1 MLKLDSSSLII
12 KTMFYLRKDM
22 LFSFI
27 LLILLKLCSSE
38 WPPFSCDPQVNIE
51 KNIVTLT
58 SPEQQER
65 EYSCQLQQKYKR
77 QVFINFEKKYSHRI
91 FKKSHDSILG
101 ITIMDGEKNLFNLR
115 IHNDR
120 IESDITERQCYGV
133 FTSTDI
139 WLRIKLHPLFELK
152 KTFISVHTAKNAAY
166 TSCMKFEID
175 DVIDEFSLKVHAITD
190 TGMVQMV
197 HNVANEQEEIKQDIT
212 QLEKEFHVIKDRL
225 RVVENFMEN
234 AVRRYTENR
243 ILVHQKHDEM
253 KRSLQHSHN
262 VHGQKVQTH
271 SIGLLFCFAIIVIV
285 FMFCIKFNGYKH
297 WAREHIL

>member
-1 MLKLDSSSLII
+1 
-12 KTMFYLRKDM
+12 MFYLRKDM

-65 EYSCQLQQKYKR
+65 EYSCQLQQIFKKE
-77 QVFINFEKKYSHRI
+77 VFVNFEKKYSQRI

-101 ITIMDGEKNLFNLR
+101 ITIMNGDKNLFNIR

-120 IESDITERQCYGV
+120 IESDATERQCYGV

-139 WLRIKLHPLFELK
+139 WLRIKLHPLFELR
-152 KTFISVHTAKNAAY
+152 KTFISIHTAKNAAY

-197 HNVANEQEEIKQDIT
+197 HNVVDKQQETKQDIT
-212 QLEKEFHVIKDRL
+212 HLEKEFHVIKDRL
-225 RVVENFMEN
+225 RVVETFMEN
-234 AVRRYTENR
+234 AVRRLTQNR
-243 ILVHQKHDEM
+243 VLVYQKHDEM
-253 KRSLQHSHN
+253 KRTLKHSHTVN
-262 VHGQKVQTH
+262 EQKVKTH
-271 SIGLLFCFAIIVIV
+271 SIGVLFIIAIFGVIL
-285 FMFCIKFNGYKH
+285 MFCIKFNGYKH
-297 WAREHIL
+297 WSREHIL